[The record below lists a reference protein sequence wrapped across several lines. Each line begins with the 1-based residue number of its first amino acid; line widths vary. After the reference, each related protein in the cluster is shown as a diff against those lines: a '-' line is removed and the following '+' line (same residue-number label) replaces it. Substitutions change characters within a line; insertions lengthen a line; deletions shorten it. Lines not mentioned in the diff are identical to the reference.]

1 MAKHA
6 APPRRRHSAQKHASH
21 KGVTLYTLGVLL
33 VAVSVLLSL
42 RFWPRRIVDAVPPA
56 AEVESPAVSEELA
69 VPEPQPVVT
78 TLRFSAT
85 GDNLIHKPI
94 YSQAARRAAEGE
106 GYSFDYCY
114 RNLLDFYAQQD
125 INWINQET
133 LCSKELAPSTYP
145 CFSTPGECA
154 EALYRAGFRV
164 FSLSNNHTYDKGAAG
179 IAATLR
185 FWETMPEDV
194 ITTGLWKGEADYG
207 RIPIQT
213 VDGVKI
219 AYLSYTEHTNG
230 IPRNSK
236 MTANIIYTSQQDVM
250 EQQVRA
256 ARQEADF
263 VVVGVHWG
271 VEDSHNITQAQRTLA
286 QSLADWGADVII
298 GTHPHVLQD
307 AEWRTA
313 ADGRNVFVAYSLGNF
328 LSTQSKPDQLIGAV
342 LTLDLE
348 QTTEPDGSVHCA
360 VRGPKLHVT
369 VTHYDAGKSNVR
381 TYLFRDYT
389 PELAQAHGVRA
400 AYPSFGYDYI
410 RQTAQTYI
418 NSEFW
423 SLRKACI
430 RTPDGQNGVFTMYGV
445 SKINIEPSL
454 MMISVQDAEF
464 KGNTMARYLQIFADT
479 GVVVDMISQ
488 SAPHGT
494 SMDFSFTAYSSDLP
508 LVMKAISAAN
518 LDKDAKASPLISVG
532 YSKLNLFGEEMVTSC
547 GVAARALNALAMAG
561 IEVLLITTS
570 DLDISLLVRSEN
582 EDAAYETLKKAY
594 EL

>member
-1 MAKHA
+1 MAKHAKHA
-6 APPRRRHSAQKHASH
+6 APPRRRRSAQKHTSH

-85 GDNLIHKPI
+85 GDNLIHEPI

-185 FWETMPEDV
+185 FWETMPKDV

-250 EQQVRA
+250 EQQVR
-256 ARQEADF
+256 
-263 VVVGVHWG
+263 V
-271 VEDSHNITQAQRTLA
+271 
-286 QSLADWGADVII
+286 
-298 GTHPHVLQD
+298 VLQD

-342 LTLDLE
+342 LTLELE

-418 NSEFW
+418 NSEF
-423 SLRKACI
+423 L
-430 RTPDGQNGVFTMYGV
+430 
-445 SKINIEPSL
+445 E
-454 MMISVQDAEF
+454 
-464 KGNTMARYLQIFADT
+464 
-479 GVVVDMISQ
+479 
-488 SAPHGT
+488 
-494 SMDFSFTAYSSDLP
+494 
-508 LVMKAISAAN
+508 
-518 LDKDAKASPLISVG
+518 
-532 YSKLNLFGEEMVTSC
+532 
-547 GVAARALNALAMAG
+547 LA
-561 IEVLLITTS
+561 
-570 DLDISLLVRSEN
+570 
-582 EDAAYETLKKAY
+582 
-594 EL
+594 

>member
-1 MAKHA
+1 MAKHT
-6 APPRRRHSAQKHASH
+6 APPRRRHSAQKHTSH
-21 KGVTLYTLGVLL
+21 KDVTLYTLGVLL

-85 GDNLIHKPI
+85 GDNLIHEPI

-114 RNLLDFYAQQD
+114 MNLLDFYAQQD

-307 AEWRTA
+307 AEWSTA

-328 LSTQSKPDQLIGAV
+328 LSTQSKPAQLIGQ
-342 LTLDLE
+342 DL
-348 QTTEPDGSVHCA
+348 G
-360 VRGPKLHVT
+360 
-369 VTHYDAGKSNVR
+369 
-381 TYLFRDYT
+381 
-389 PELAQAHGVRA
+389 HGVQSVGLDALCHVHDDLAVGHIGPGLCRRGADEHRRHCEQQDVLVFADFLDALGEPQLVGDLHLRQVGVLAGGGKAVDFLLDGRPHQHIIPAHSQHPCKGHAPGASAQNTNTFHHVCPPYPPRSRLAGRA
-400 AYPSFGYDYI
+400 ACLYLYRSIQFYCTRKLLP
-410 RQTAQTYI
+410 RQPLCRSAQSQHLFFIHFVY
-418 NSEFW
+418 
-423 SLRKACI
+423 
-430 RTPDGQNGVFTMYGV
+430 TMQFFETICV
-445 SKINIEPSL
+445 H
-454 MMISVQDAEF
+454 F
-464 KGNTMARYLQIFADT
+464 QI
-479 GVVVDMISQ
+479 M
-488 SAPHGT
+488 
-494 SMDFSFTAYSSDLP
+494 L
-508 LVMKAISAAN
+508 
-518 LDKDAKASPLISVG
+518 
-532 YSKLNLFGEEMVTSC
+532 
-547 GVAARALNALAMAG
+547 
-561 IEVLLITTS
+561 
-570 DLDISLLVRSEN
+570 
-582 EDAAYETLKKAY
+582 
-594 EL
+594 